1 MEVSMQRLTRLSP
14 HDIAILTLL
23 VLLPCRA
30 SGQVVRTFGEIQ
42 GRLQAGEQVLVT
54 DSAGRAV
61 RGTIA
66 DVSVSSLQVL
76 VNDERRT
83 FNEANVQRVDRFV
96 RDSLKNGM
104 LWGVAVGAV
113 AGVLGMAAAANSGGK
128 LEDAGPLAAVALI
141 AFPLAGAAVGAA
153 VDASRKTREP
163 VYVRGNLTGNRVS
176 ASFEVNA
183 RNVGIIIHARF

>member
-1 MEVSMQRLTRLSP
+1 
-14 HDIAILTLL
+14 
-23 VLLPCRA
+23 
-30 SGQVVRTFGEIQ
+30 
-42 GRLQAGEQVLVT
+42 
-54 DSAGRAV
+54 
-61 RGTIA
+61 
-66 DVSVSSLQVL
+66 
-76 VNDERRT
+76 
-83 FNEANVQRVDRFV
+83 
-96 RDSLKNGM
+96 
-104 LWGVAVGAV
+104 VGAV